1 MVYHGY
7 EGLKIIL
14 TLKKCRRE
22 TFSAG
27 KSPRLA
33 ASVDPLSCMCR
44 QLALRQRLSPLSR
57 LHDRGD
63 AGNVT
68 VLESVLVPLLPK
80 SRGQNSCINFDLLNP
95 FLWSSSSFVPSKCLW
110 FSYPDSS
117 ISMTRGYVL
126 FSSDGLLSD
135 WLQY

>member
-14 TLKKCRRE
+14 TLKKCRRQ

-27 KSPRLA
+27 KSPGLA
-33 ASVDPLSCMCR
+33 ASADPLSRMCR

-63 AGNVT
+63 AGNVI
-68 VLESVLVPLLPK
+68 VLEISFGP
-80 SRGQNSCINFDLLNP
+80 
-95 FLWSSSSFVPSKCLW
+95 SSSKVKRPKFVYK
-110 FSYPDSS
+110 F
-117 ISMTRGYVL
+117 
-126 FSSDGLLSD
+126 
-135 WLQY
+135 